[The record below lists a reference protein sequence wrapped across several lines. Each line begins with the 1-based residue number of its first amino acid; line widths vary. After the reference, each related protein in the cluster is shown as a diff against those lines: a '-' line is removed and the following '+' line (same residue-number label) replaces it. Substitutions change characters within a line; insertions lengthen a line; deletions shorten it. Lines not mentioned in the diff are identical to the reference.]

1 MALQR
6 THRPRFLKL
15 RFGLGSGMPA
25 QAHSGTGRSLGS
37 LGSPLNARPLGGR
50 SSRQQL
56 AFVGVPSRST
66 VPAIPA
72 SSGGECRQMES
83 GWLRVA
89 ASSFRWV
96 PVASVAG
103 NLRST

>member
-1 MALQR
+1 MIAPREFWSPNMALQR
-6 THRPRFLKL
+6 TRRPRF
-15 RFGLGSGMPA
+15 RS
-25 QAHSGTGRSLGS
+25 GRSLRS

-56 AFVGVPSRST
+56 AFASVPSRST
-66 VPAIPA
+66 VLATPA
-72 SSGGECRQMES
+72 SSGAECRLMVDR
-83 GWLRVA
+83 WLRVA
-89 ASSFRWV
+89 ASSSRLV